1 MSFGSCSLFVLI
13 ASIFADN
20 RLIWKY
26 LVVSLLVE
34 TEAPGGKRLLLY
46 RLFQI
51 STFVLALY

>member
-34 TEAPGGKRLLLY
+34 TEAPG